1 MHEVPENL
9 SYTKTH
15 EWVKQEGNI
24 CIVGI
29 TDYAQSQLTDIV
41 YVDLPKVGKKLKNGE
56 VLLTVESVKSAEDV
70 FSPIDG
76 EVVEINKDLEDKP
89 EVLNQKPYESW
100 MAKIKTSGGILSLMK
115 PEEYKK
121 FIGE

>member
-9 SYTKTH
+9 RYTKTH

-29 TDYAQSQLTDIV
+29 TDYAQGQLTDIV
-41 YVDLPKVGKKLKNGE
+41 YVDLPKVGKKLKKGE

-76 EVVEINKDLEDKP
+76 EVVEMRNSQMRY
-89 EVLNQKPYESW
+89 VR
-100 MAKIKTSGGILSLMK
+100 G
-115 PEEYKK
+115 
-121 FIGE
+121 

>member
-41 YVDLPKVGKKLKNGE
+41 YVDLPKVGKKLKKGE

-70 FSPIDG
+70 FSPVDG

-89 EVLNQKPYESW
+89 EILNKKPYESW
-100 MAKIKTSGGILSLMK
+100 MAKIKTSGGIISLMK

>member
-41 YVDLPKVGKKLKNGE
+41 YVDLPKVGKKLKKGE

-70 FSPIDG
+70 FSPVDG

-89 EVLNQKPYESW
+89 ETLNKKPYESW
-100 MAKIKTSGGILSLMK
+100 MARIKTSGGIISLMK

>member
-70 FSPIDG
+70 FSPVDG

>member
-41 YVDLPKVGKKLKNGE
+41 YVDLPKVGKKLKKGE

-70 FSPIDG
+70 FSPVDG

>member
-41 YVDLPKVGKKLKNGE
+41 YVDLPKVGKKLKKGE

-70 FSPIDG
+70 FSPVDG

-89 EVLNQKPYESW
+89 ETLNKKPYESW
-100 MAKIKTSGGILSLMK
+100 MAKIKTSGGIISLMK

>member
-41 YVDLPKVGKKLKNGE
+41 YVDLPKVGKKLKKGE

>member
-41 YVDLPKVGKKLKNGE
+41 YVDLPKVGKKLKKGE

-70 FSPIDG
+70 FSPVDG
-76 EVVEINKDLEDKP
+76 EVVAINKDLEDKP
-89 EVLNQKPYESW
+89 EILNKKPYESW
-100 MAKIKTSGGILSLMK
+100 MAKIKTSGGIISLMK

>member
-41 YVDLPKVGKKLKNGE
+41 YVDLPKVGKKLKKGE

-70 FSPIDG
+70 FSPVDG

-89 EVLNQKPYESW
+89 EALNQKPYESW